1 MRTKETVNVLFRAV
15 CLLFSALLLILSL
28 LSGIDLTAA
37 NDEAARLKTEIAAC
51 EEENR
56 QLRLKI
62 NAATSLEEI
71 ERRARQELMMQP
83 AGPGQIVAL
92 APLDESQR

>member
-1 MRTKETVNVLFRAV
+1 MRTKETVNALFRAV

-37 NDEAARLKTEIAAC
+37 NDEAARLKAELRET

-56 QLRLKI
+56 ILQARI
-62 NAATSLEEI
+62 DEAGSIAEI
-71 ERRARQELMMQP
+71 ERRAREELMMQP
-83 AGPGQIVAL
+83 AGPGQIVVL
-92 APLDESQR
+92 EPVE

>member
-1 MRTKETVNVLFRAV
+1 MRTKETVNALFRAV
-15 CLLFSALLLILSL
+15 CLLFSALLLIMSL

-37 NDEAARLKTEIAAC
+37 NDEAARLKTRIEAC

-56 QLRLKI
+56 QLRSRI
-62 NAATSLEEI
+62 NTATSLEEI

-92 APLDESQR
+92 APLDETLQ

>member
-1 MRTKETVNVLFRAV
+1 MRTKETVNALFRAI

-37 NDEAARLKTEIAAC
+37 NDEAARLKAELRAY

-56 QLRLKI
+56 ILQARI
-62 NAATSLEEI
+62 DEAGSLAEL
-71 ERRARQELMMQP
+71 ERRAREELMMQP
-83 AGPGQIVAL
+83 AGPGQIVV
-92 APLDESQR
+92 PEPVD

>member
-28 LSGIDLTAA
+28 LAGIDLTAA
-37 NDEAARLKTEIAAC
+37 NDEAAHVKSRITAL

-56 QLRLKI
+56 QLRSRI
-62 NAATSLEEI
+62 DAATSLEEI
-71 ERRARQELMMQP
+71 ERRAREELSMQP
-83 AGPGQIVAL
+83 AGPGQIVVL
-92 APLDESQR
+92 EPVE

>member
-1 MRTKETVNVLFRAV
+1 MRTKETVNALFRAV

-37 NDEAARLKTEIAAC
+37 NDDAARVKFRIEAL

-56 QLRLKI
+56 QLRSRI
-62 NAATSLEEI
+62 DAATSLEEI
-71 ERRARQELMMQP
+71 ERRARKELSMQP
-83 AGPGQIVAL
+83 AGPGQIVVL
-92 APLDESQR
+92 EPVD

>member
-37 NDEAARLKTEIAAC
+37 NEEAARLKTRIAAC
-51 EEENR
+51 EQENR
-56 QLRLKI
+56 QLRSRI
-62 NAATSLEEI
+62 DAATSLAEI

-83 AGPGQIVAL
+83 AGPGQIVVL
-92 APLDESQR
+92 EPVDELPR

>member
-28 LSGIDLTAA
+28 LSDIDLTAA
-37 NDEAARLKTEIAAC
+37 NEEAARLKTSIEKY

-56 QLRLKI
+56 QLRSKI
-62 NAATSLEEI
+62 NTATSLEEI

-83 AGPGQIVAL
+83 AGPGQIVVL
-92 APLDESQR
+92 DPVDESLR

>member
-37 NDEAARLKTEIAAC
+37 NDEAARLKIRIEEC

-56 QLRLKI
+56 QIRSKI

-83 AGPGQIVAL
+83 PGPGQIVVL
-92 APLDESQR
+92 APLDESLQ